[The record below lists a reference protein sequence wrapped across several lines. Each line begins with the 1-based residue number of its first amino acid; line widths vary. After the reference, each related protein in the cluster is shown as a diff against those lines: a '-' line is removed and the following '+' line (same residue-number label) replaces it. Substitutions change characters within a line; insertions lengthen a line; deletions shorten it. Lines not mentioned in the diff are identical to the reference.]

1 MKLSDSE
8 KRDICNLIEQ
18 GINLPEKYRFLLF
31 GESNQV
37 ELKWN
42 GKTDEVT
49 NVVLPFQ
56 IIEQIDEPRSEIKQ
70 FDQGIFDLFK
80 GRQKSGWTNKLIWGD
95 NKYILSSLKNG
106 PMRDEIE
113 DAGGI
118 KLIYIDPPFDTS
130 ADFSLNIGIGDEN
143 SYEKEPNVLEHIAY
157 RDTWGKGDD
166 SFLSMIYERLL
177 IARDLLSEDGSIYF
191 HCDYRV
197 TAQIRLILNEIFGKE
212 NYVNE
217 IIWQGSPG
225 SSMNPNKFIKTHDT
239 ILLYRKNIE
248 SFTFNPDYIEMG
260 KDARAHYRN
269 QDEKGIYRWDNCGAP
284 GKKGY
289 VYDLGFGEVMPR
301 NAYRMPKEKALE
313 MIEDGRLKVE
323 ANKVPVQKRYLKN
336 EGKVP
341 AKDVWLDIKSLQNNE
356 NLNYPTQKP
365 EKLLERI
372 IKCSSNENDIVFDF
386 FAGSGSTASVAEKL
400 GRKWICADLGKFSI
414 HAIRKRMIGVQ
425 RELKKSSKNWRSFEV
440 LNLGKYQR
448 ELFLSDANKIDDDI
462 SFKNQKLKMTDF
474 ENLIFEAY
482 KVKKVN
488 GFNTLHGTKGE
499 DFVSLGPVNQPLS
512 RNHIEE
518 VIEECLKNKIVSV
531 HVLGFEYEMG
541 LFPTIQEE
549 AKLKGLRL
557 KYKQIPIEIFDK
569 RAVDK
574 GEVIFH
580 DVAYID
586 FKCHLNQKNVSVE
599 LTDFTVFYNENNLL
613 LEENLRPGR
622 SKVVVEQGQ
631 IIEKSKNKD
640 GEIKEKTLT
649 REWHNWIDYWSV
661 DFNYESKKEIIKF
674 QDDNGLVKEKWTGNF
689 IFENEWQSF
698 RTKLN
703 KNNLELKTTSRIL
716 EKDKIKIAVKVIDI
730 FGNDTM
736 KVVEVSI

>member
-1 MKLSDSE
+1 MNLSDSE

-31 GESNQV
+31 DESNQV

-177 IARDLLSEDGSIYF
+177 IAKDLLSEDGSIYF

-225 SSMNPNKFIKTHDT
+225 SSMNPKKFIKTHDT

-248 SFTFNPDYIEMG
+248 FFTFNPDYIEMG

-289 VYDLGFGEVMPR
+289 VYDLGFREVMPR
-301 NAYRMPKEKALE
+301 NGYRMPREKALE
-313 MIEDGRLKVE
+313 MIEDGRLRVE

-414 HAIRKRMIGVQ
+414 HSIRKRMIGVQ

-448 ELFLSDANKIDDDI
+448 EFFLSDANKVHDEI

-549 AKLKGLRL
+549 AKSKGLRL

-586 FKCHLNQKNVSVE
+586 FKCHLNQKKVSVE

-631 IIEKSKNKD
+631 IKEKSKNKE
-640 GEIKEKTLT
+640 GEIKVKILT
-649 REWHNWIDYWSV
+649 REWHDWIDYWSV
-661 DFNYESKKEIIKF
+661 DFNYESKKEFIKF
-674 QDDNGLVKEKWTGNF
+674 KDDNGLVKEKWTGNF

-698 RTKLN
+698 RTKSN
-703 KNNLELKTTSRIL
+703 KNSLELKTTSRIL

-736 KVVEVSI
+736 KVIEVNS